1 MQAASRESYLAA
13 RSSLGSPSIEA
24 GEEILAFADLL
35 AREPRLRRALSD
47 PSRKGEERAEL
58 ARSLLAGKVSD
69 AAIDPI
75 ATLAAGRW
83 SSASE
88 LLEAS
93 ERLGVDALLAA
104 AQNSGDLTEAEDE
117 LFRFGQIVA
126 GDPQLAAVV
135 GDSSVDPARR
145 VSLVRELLQGK
156 AKPVTVKLADV
167 AVRGFGGR
175 NFAAGLT
182 RLVELVAERRDAGIA
197 FVTVAEPL
205 DEASESRLA
214 SSLAN
219 IYGRQVSLKIIVN
232 PAVLGGMSVRVGSD
246 LYDGTVAR
254 RLADVRNALASR

>member
-1 MQAASRESYLAA
+1 MQAASRESYHAA
-13 RSSLGSPSIEA
+13 RAALGSPSIEA

-35 AREPRLRRALSD
+35 AREPRLRRALAD
-47 PSRKGEERAEL
+47 PSRKGDERAEL
-58 ARSLLAGKVSD
+58 ASNLLTGKVSD
-69 AAIDPI
+69 AAIGPI

-83 SSASE
+83 SAASE
-88 LLEAS
+88 LLEAA

-104 AQNSGDLTEAEDE
+104 AQGSGDLTEAEDE
-117 LFRFGQIVA
+117 LFRFGQIVI
-126 GDPQLAAVV
+126 GDPKLAAVV

-145 VSLVRELLQGK
+145 ATVVRELLEGK
-156 AKPVTVKLADV
+156 AKPVTVKLAELS
-167 AVRGFGGR
+167 VRGFGGR
-175 NFAAGLT
+175 NFTAGLT
-182 RLVELVAERRDAGIA
+182 RLVELVAERREAEIA

-214 SSLAN
+214 SSLTN
-219 IYGRQVSLKIIVN
+219 IYGRKVSLKIIVE